1 MKTGLRYDFFYSTFG
16 DAVIAAAWHGH
27 NERRNMERG
36 GCVLGMI
43 MNQQELKEFEYL
55 LKKEMEEIIFDLTD
69 ERIDKIVKSA
79 LEDRYQVMFNLFR
92 RIAAPADCR
101 KYLRRKIY
109 NL

>member
-1 MKTGLRYDFFYSTFG
+1 
-16 DAVIAAAWHGH
+16 
-27 NERRNMERG
+27 MERG
-36 GCVLGMI
+36 VYVLGMM
-43 MNQQELKEFEYL
+43 MNQQEIREFEYL

-79 LEDRYQVMFNLFR
+79 LEDRYQIMFSLFR
-92 RIAAPADCR
+92 RIAGPADCR